1 MSPIFVNYRLLP
13 VKSGDFPFVTE
24 FFDDYG
30 SVIYRAEAKH
40 SYHDAIQY
48 GKMQIRN
55 MYANCAK
62 IAAVLTGIHDQ
73 QEVVFTLACEE
84 PVPA

>member
-1 MSPIFVNYRLLP
+1 MAPVFVNYRLLP
-13 VKSGDFPFVTE
+13 VKSGEFPFVTE

-40 SYHDAIQY
+40 SHHDAIQY

-55 MYANCAK
+55 MYRNCSM
-62 IAAVLTGIHDQ
+62 IASVITGVHDQ
-73 QEVVFTLACEE
+73 QEVVFTMASEE